1 MSGEYEKLVEKSGPP
16 SPPGNEGGYGSNGN
30 SPPQNNRGLQFG
42 RVGGSLNE
50 EQLSPSEEQTAPQG
64 RPLRNPTAVIRS
76 DGYVELMRGRVPCP
90 TCRGSGSIPKEQENE
105 LVALIPVRDDRLK
118 PRRTC
123 LYVSL
128 AITVCLLTAGLLI
141 FFMFPRDVKISS
153 DVKLL
158 LPHNL
163 TIDLQNKSVVFFV
176 VNPFNVTNSNYF
188 AIKISDVTMSVVFSE
203 KVLNQT
209 SVTVDKSVQV
219 RSQNSFSVPIGIA
232 FNKKNGFAELVND
245 CAEPYTFYHRR
256 VMYFTV
262 TASYNFLGRDEEAS
276 FNTYTVVSCGN
287 DTLSR

>member
-16 SPPGNEGGYGSNGN
+16 SSPDNDGGYGANGN
-30 SPPQNNRGLQFG
+30 SPPQNNGGVQYG
-42 RVGGSLNE
+42 RVSRSLNE
-50 EQLSPSEEQTAPQG
+50 EQVPPTEQQTGPQG

-128 AITVCLLTAGLLI
+128 AIIVCLLTAGLLI

-153 DVKLL
+153 NVKLL

-163 TIDLQNKSVVFFV
+163 TIDLQNKSASFFV
-176 VNPFNVTNSNYF
+176 VNPLNVTNSNYF
-188 AIKISDVTMSVVFSE
+188 AVKISDVTMSVVFAE
-203 KVLNQT
+203 KVLNTT

-219 RSQNSFSVPIGIA
+219 RSHNSFSVPIGIE
-232 FNKKNGFAELVND
+232 FNKKNGLAELVHD
-245 CAEPYTFYHRR
+245 CAEPYIFYHRR
-256 VMYFTV
+256 IMYFSV

-276 FNTYTVVSCGN
+276 LNMYTLVSCGN
-287 DTLSR
+287 DTLSQ